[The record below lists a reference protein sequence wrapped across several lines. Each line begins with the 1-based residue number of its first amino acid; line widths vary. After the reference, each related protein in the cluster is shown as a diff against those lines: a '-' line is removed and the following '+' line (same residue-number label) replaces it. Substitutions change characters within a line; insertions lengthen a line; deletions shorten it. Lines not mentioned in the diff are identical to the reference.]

1 MLAMPVTH
9 RLRSKSY
16 LSGPGVANLCIV
28 SPADGVSF
36 SSSASVKTSSSVCAS
51 VRVRRSAQGVNE
63 NADPDVRTDH
73 LAAIPRLHPPG
84 QVGLVVVYSSS
95 CCLMLID

>member
-1 MLAMPVTH
+1 MECP
-9 RLRSKSY
+9 
-16 LSGPGVANLCIV
+16 
-28 SPADGVSF
+28 
-36 SSSASVKTSSSVCAS
+36 SAARQQRTGMCVC

-84 QVGLVVVYSSS
+84 QVGLVAICSSS
-95 CCLMLID
+95 CYLMLID